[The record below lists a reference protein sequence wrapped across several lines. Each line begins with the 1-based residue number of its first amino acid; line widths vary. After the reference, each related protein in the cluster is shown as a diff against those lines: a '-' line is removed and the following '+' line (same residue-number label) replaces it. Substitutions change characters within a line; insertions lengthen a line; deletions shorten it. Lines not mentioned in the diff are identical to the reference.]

1 VRIEDVYIRGTGVRL
16 PARLM
21 VQDAVASGECDPKL
35 VARTGAVSVCVSAG
49 ESAAEMAAH
58 AARDALSRAGST
70 PGDVE
75 LILHADTYHQGQ
87 DLWPVA
93 SYIQRETVRNQCLA
107 VEIRQMS
114 NGGLAALDLACAY
127 LRRTEHRTDALLTA
141 ADRFCPPGIDRWR
154 TDPGTPYA
162 DGAAAVVLSRR
173 GGFARLLSVAVNA
186 DSELEEMHRGQE
198 PFSPA
203 PLSIRT
209 PVDFDAAKRYFTS
222 CYGLSFAISRTT
234 AGQRAAVKQALADA
248 QLELEEAQWVILP
261 HFGRRRLESIYLQQY
276 GIPIERTTWEWSR
289 TVGHLGAADQFA
301 SLDHLVSSGA
311 ARPGDHCV
319 LISVG
324 AGYSWGAAV
333 LRITERPAWC
343 AEAEGEQGAAPVQ
356 RGIQESSSSP
366 AHHEP
371 PMANPTVE
379 KAKVAR

>member
-1 VRIEDVYIRGTGVRL
+1 MRIEDVYIRGTGVRL

-21 VQDAVASGECDPKL
+21 VQDAVASGECDPQL
-35 VARTGAVSVCVSAG
+35 VARTGAVSVCISAD
-49 ESAAEMAAH
+49 ESAAEMAVY
-58 AARDALSRAGST
+58 AARDALRRAGSA
-70 PGDVE
+70 PGDIE

-127 LRRTEHRTDALLTA
+127 LRRAEHRADALLTA

-162 DGAAAVVLSRR
+162 DGAAALVLSRR
-173 GGFARLLSVAVNA
+173 GGFARLLSVAVTA
-186 DSELEEMHRGQE
+186 DSELEEMHRGEE

-209 PVDFDAAKRYFTS
+209 PVDFAAAKRFFTS
-222 CYGLSFAISRTT
+222 RYGLSFAIGRTT
-234 AGQRAAVKQALADA
+234 AGQRAVVKEALADA
-248 QLELEEAQWVILP
+248 ELELEEAQWIILP
-261 HFGRRRLESIYLQQY
+261 HFGRRRIESIYLHQY

-301 SLDHLVSSGA
+301 GLDHLVSTGA

-333 LRITERPAWC
+333 VQITEQPAWSAQRVGFAADAADGTAPRTEPGR
-343 AEAEGEQGAAPVQ
+343 AEAACLADGPTQ
-356 RGIQESSSSP
+356 RKDQP
-366 AHHEP
+366 
-371 PMANPTVE
+371 
-379 KAKVAR
+379 